1 MNRTES
7 IAKLTRVATHLR
19 GVDEFSGRV
28 RL

>member
-7 IAKLTRVATHLR
+7 IAKLTRVATQLR
-19 GVDEFSGRV
+19 DGDEFSGRV